1 MRKKSSYKPR
11 PVRADNLNWILAGM
25 KKVGILP
32 SAGLELKLKNHQAL
46 DSILK
51 GEGTRDHMD
60 VLISAV
66 NICEALVRVRDDLG
80 LDWANE
86 IRAAQDA
93 LYTMAKRGVE
103 KNRFAFTGPE
113 MTAMKLVMD
122 VHDVQLDNCTVKE
135 MEQALFIVYEE
146 VRLKK
151 ARPILQTV

>member
-25 KKVGILP
+25 KKVGSLP
-32 SAGLELKLKNHQAL
+32 TAGVELKLINHQAL

-51 GEGTRDHMD
+51 GQGTRDHMD

-66 NICEALVRVRDDLG
+66 NICEALVRVREDLG
-80 LDWANE
+80 LDWATE
-86 IRAAQDA
+86 IKAAQDA
-93 LYTMAKRGVE
+93 LYTMGKRGAE

-122 VHDVQLDNCTVKE
+122 IHDAQLDNCTVKE

>member
-11 PVRADNLNWILAGM
+11 PIRADNLNWILAGM
-25 KKVGILP
+25 KKVGTLP
-32 SAGLELKLKNHQAL
+32 SAGLELKLKNHEAL

-51 GEGTRDHMD
+51 GQGTRDHMD

-93 LYTMAKRGVE
+93 LYTMAKRGAE

>member
-1 MRKKSSYKPR
+1 MRKKSNYKPR
-11 PVRADNLNWILAGM
+11 PVRVDNLNWILAGM
-25 KKVGILP
+25 KKVGTLP
-32 SAGLELKLKNHQAL
+32 SAGVELKLKNHEAL

-51 GEGTRDHMD
+51 GQGTREHID

-103 KNRFAFTGPE
+103 KNRFAFTGQE

-122 VHDVQLDNCTVKE
+122 VHDAQLDNCTVKE
-135 MEQALFIVYEE
+135 MEQAMFIVYEE

>member
-25 KKVGILP
+25 KKVGSLP
-32 SAGLELKLKNHQAL
+32 AAGVELKLKNHEAL

-51 GEGTRDHMD
+51 GQGTREHID

-86 IRAAQDA
+86 IKAAQDA
-93 LYTMAKRGVE
+93 LYTMGQRGLQ

-113 MTAMKLVMD
+113 MTAMRLVMD
-122 VHDVQLDNCTVKE
+122 IHDAQLDNCTVKE
-135 MEQALFIVYEE
+135 MEKAMFIVYEE
-146 VRLKK
+146 IRLKK
-151 ARPILQTV
+151 CRPIVQTA